1 MGASHSYISE
11 QDKTPAPIK
20 PGESARLERPRA
32 DDMLT

>member
-11 QDKTPAPIK
+11 QDKTPAPVK